1 MFADALPL
9 DLSSRRPVSL
19 AEVLV
24 EAPQLTRVDRKYL
37 LDMPTA
43 QSLVDG
49 LPSPYRVLS
58 IDGRTATTYRS
69 TYFDTEDLASA
80 RAHVQQRRRRWKAR
94 SRLYVEDGLCR
105 VEVKARDGRGV
116 TAKTVVDSDLASYG
130 LLDDAGLAF
139 VGATLAAHEMPAD
152 VRALRPTMEVGYR
165 RTTLADT
172 DDEMCRL
179 TVDWR
184 VECTLDEERV
194 WLDHDYVL
202 VETKGG
208 LRPSRADRLLAGLG
222 VRPRSFSK
230 YVAAASLIRDDLHD
244 NDVRRLHGR
253 ELHTA
258 RPVPAEERATA

>member
-9 DLSSRRPVSL
+9 DLSTRGSVSL

-24 EAPQLTRVDRKYL
+24 DAPQLTRVDRKYL
-37 LDMPTA
+37 VGKATA
-43 QSLVDG
+43 QALLDEMAAA
-49 LPSPYRVLS
+49 YRVLS
-58 IDGRTATTYRS
+58 IEGRTSTTYRS
-69 TYFDTEDLASA
+69 TYFDTADLASA

-105 VEVKARDGRGV
+105 IEVKARDGRGV
-116 TAKTVVDSDLASYG
+116 TAKTVSDADLAGYG
-130 LLDDAGLAF
+130 VLDATSVEF
-139 VGATLAAHEMPAD
+139 VRATLAAHDLTAD
-152 VRALRPTMEVGYR
+152 LMSLRPTMEVGYR

-172 DDEMCRL
+172 TDERCRL
-179 TVDWR
+179 TVDWK
-184 VECTLDEERV
+184 VECTLDGERV

-208 LRPSRADRLLAGLG
+208 LRPGVADRRLAGLG

-230 YVAAASLIRDDLHD
+230 YVAAASLIRDDLPD

-253 ELHTA
+253 QLHLESA
-258 RPVPAEERATA
+258 